1 MTKKSL
7 VAIAVIIA
15 LLCTAV
21 TPSPARA
28 DNTAVIVI
36 ASIAA
41 FVAFIVVGTL
51 LTTYRKTPLFL
62 QEMPPEDM
70 DPAAPTRRDAVH
82 FGMNCRPSA
91 TDGQP
96 LVCW

>member
-1 MTKKSL
+1 MTKKTL

-15 LLCTAV
+15 LLFTAV
-21 TPSPARA
+21 TPSRARA

-36 ASIAA
+36 ASLAA

-51 LTTYRKTPLFL
+51 LTTNRQTPLFL
-62 QEMPPEDM
+62 QEMPPQDM
-70 DPAAPTRRDAVH
+70 DPAASTRRDAVH
-82 FGMNCRPSA
+82 FGTNCRPSA
-91 TDGQP
+91 TAGQP